1 MLSEDTTGAGG
12 QSHPYFL
19 FLSSVQCLATGYKD
33 VKLIVV
39 VLMSDIVVFYF
50 DLREAP
56 CHRLRLLLMMAFG

>member
-19 FLSSVQCLATGYKD
+19 FLFSVQGLVTGHKH

-39 VLMSDIVVFYF
+39 LLMSDVVVFYF

-56 CHRLRLLLMMAFG
+56 CHRLRLLLMAFG